1 MAIVD
6 LMAKTQWIS
15 VVFSVNFQTPLTA
28 TPLELGV
35 FAFFALI
42 PIGQVMGRMD
52 QPLSHFNRIK
62 HCLKWLNITTEWLQ
76 FSKNTPQ
83 ARWLGTDGDYDETRW
98 RDDETTHE
106 QLLRCSPRLQIWDLW
121 NNLSGAQ
128 SAKHGQYLCRWKP
141 PCFLELP
148 QNDPEEFRQNDSSQ
162 RGKRSARQCLSH
174 RGCPSFGTFPSD
186 TASWDYDTNFHRK
199 KTRGK
204 CDIWCRTSTDLRSL
218 PISTS
223 KQRSIQRDVRRLS
236 YDYGLRL
243 KSVRLCRFT
252 TYFR

>member
-98 RDDETTHE
+98 RDYAWAAFT
-106 QLLRCSPRLQIWDLW
+106 LLSKTPDLG
-121 NNLSGAQ
+121 SVKQ
-128 SAKHGQYLCRWKP
+128 S
-141 PCFLELP
+141 
-148 QNDPEEFRQNDSSQ
+148 
-162 RGKRSARQCLSH
+162 
-174 RGCPSFGTFPSD
+174 
-186 TASWDYDTNFHRK
+186 
-199 KTRGK
+199 
-204 CDIWCRTSTDLRSL
+204 LR
-218 PISTS
+218 
-223 KQRSIQRDVRRLS
+223 RSISQTWSIPLPMKTALLS
-236 YDYGLRL
+236 RASSKWPWGVPP
-243 KSVRLCRFT
+243 KWQFT
-252 TYFR
+252 AWKT